1 MSTPGLKT
9 DRFPGICRVS
19 QYRDS
24 TALSAHHHGEQIS
37 KRSFR
42 PVSARPQAWPLSL
55 DYVMSE
61 IGRDHFLVATY
72 EHMSLNATPTT
83 RVVPHLSSGI
93 VERAKRERTWKSP
106 HARKGDTRR
115 GERKIIFSLPKK
127 QLCRSITLFS
137 TFLWRPLHD
146 YDLKP
151 PNLTFYEGRG
161 HTTSNFPSS
170 IWTWIKSSRL

>member
-37 KRSFR
+37 KRSFQ

-72 EHMSLNATPTT
+72 EHMSLNATPTNPFSVIGVDFT
-83 RVVPHLSSGI
+83 RPVKYLQRKSKKEQKTYI
-93 VERAKRERTWKSP
+93 VIYSCSLNRAVFLELLPSL
-106 HARKGDTRR
+106 DTGEFIESLKPLIARR
-115 GERKIIFSLPKK
+115 GRLTEIYSDSGR
-127 QLCRSITLFS
+127 
-137 TFLWRPLHD
+137 TFIAAA
-146 YDLKP
+146 
-151 PNLTFYEGRG
+151 N
-161 HTTSNFPSS
+161 
-170 IWTWIKSSRL
+170 

>member
-37 KRSFR
+37 KRSFQ

-55 DYVMSE
+55 NYVMSE

-83 RVVPHLSSGI
+83 S
-93 VERAKRERTWKSP
+93 
-106 HARKGDTRR
+106 
-115 GERKIIFSLPKK
+115 SLPFVLRDSRTSETRARVK
-127 QLCRSITLFS
+127 ITLREKRRHAAGREKNH
-137 TFLWRPLHD
+137 FLSLQKTALQVHHA
-146 YDLKP
+146 
-151 PNLTFYEGRG
+151 F
-161 HTTSNFPSS
+161 
-170 IWTWIKSSRL
+170 

>member
-37 KRSFR
+37 KRSFQ

-83 RVVPHLSSGI
+83 S
-93 VERAKRERTWKSP
+93 
-106 HARKGDTRR
+106 
-115 GERKIIFSLPKK
+115 SLPFVLRDSRTSETRARVK
-127 QLCRSITLFS
+127 ITPREKRRHAAGREKNHVLS
-137 TFLWRPLHD
+137 
-146 YDLKP
+146 P
-151 PNLTFYEGRG
+151 PKTALQVHHAF
-161 HTTSNFPSS
+161 
-170 IWTWIKSSRL
+170 

>member
-24 TALSAHHHGEQIS
+24 TALSAHHHGDQIS
-37 KRSFR
+37 KRSFQ
-42 PVSARPQAWPLSL
+42 PVSARPQAWRLSL

-83 RVVPHLSSGI
+83 S
-93 VERAKRERTWKSP
+93 
-106 HARKGDTRR
+106 
-115 GERKIIFSLPKK
+115 SLPFVLRDSRTSETQARVK
-127 QLCRSITLFS
+127 ITPREKRRHAAGREKNHFLFPQK
-137 TFLWRPLHD
+137 TALQVHHAF
-146 YDLKP
+146 
-151 PNLTFYEGRG
+151 
-161 HTTSNFPSS
+161 
-170 IWTWIKSSRL
+170 